1 MTPGSGMDE
10 IHLLIFVCMSAT
22 ALTDTT
28 WMSRCFDLARRG
40 IGRVS
45 PNPPVGA
52 LLVYQDR
59 ILGEGYHQY
68 YGGPHAEVNALF
80 AVSDQDRHLIPD
92 STLYVSLEPCCI
104 TGKTPPCTDLIL
116 KEGIRDVRVSTTDPN
131 PLVAGQGLNHLRNH
145 GVRIT
150 GGILEEEGKSLIRP
164 FATNI
169 LHQRPYVLLKWA
181 QSRWCYAGIAEEQV
195 WLSDPITK
203 TWSHSQRA
211 QADAILVGARTVST
225 DDPALTVREFP
236 GRSPARVI
244 FDPNG
249 RLGPGCRVFTDDGC
263 PIYYFAFKTNPD
275 LQLQHITSI
284 VINPEQ
290 DAFSQM
296 LQTLFNHQV
305 GILLAEGGPYLQK
318 SIIKQGLWDEAWVVQ
333 TQHPL
338 DHGITA
344 PEVTGI
350 KIETFT
356 TGNDRIVGIL
366 NASRPKIV

>member
-1 MTPGSGMDE
+1 MTPRSRTDE
-10 IHLLIFVCMSAT
+10 IHLLIFVDMSAT
-22 ALTDTT
+22 AVPDTT

-236 GRSPARVI
+236 GRSPSRVI

-263 PIYYFAFKTNPD
+263 PIYYFACKFNPD
-275 LQLQHITSI
+275 LKLPHINSF